1 MATSG
6 TVYSTYAKS
15 SRLYVS
21 WSQTGQS
28 VSGNYT
34 NISWT
39 AGIIVGGSNKWYSNA
54 VKITSV
60 YINGSKVSSG
70 GTYSNL
76 TSNGTYQKLSG
87 TATIPH
93 NADGTKTFSVSISG
107 WFYEQGSPSGSN
119 SFTLTTIPRVSDLSL
134 DKTSVPADEKTTVT
148 ATATKKSTSFTDTI
162 TVKLGD
168 YTQDITSGTAFTI
181 PKDWMNAISG
191 TSAVATVTVTTKSG
205 STTIGSKSVNL
216 TVTVPDEVIPSISDV
231 AVTEA
236 VTDVQNAFGSG
247 VYVSSLSKLNVKIS
261 ASGVYGS
268 MISSIATT
276 FNGILYEGAE
286 FQTAPISKS
295 GTLQMNVTVTDSR
308 GRKYTTSKPITAYA
322 YSSPII
328 TNVSCIS
335 NGENTIVTVSGT
347 VAPVTVDSVNKNT
360 KALEIAYKQSTA
372 ISYGDTVALTIPD
385 DSWVFSVNHTFAID
399 SINST
404 YDFRAILTDKLTSI
418 TEYGTTGKPVIS
430 RKARGTGVTI
440 GGEALEDGFIVD
452 NKWDAKFT
460 GGIYAED
467 ADLELLYNQ
476 WITGGTLPDIPA
488 SDDPFILGLIYGG
501 TGADNRKEA
510 ITNLSYL
517 GENPIISIESDT
529 VDSWKALGTG
539 YCLITIED
547 LLNNQPATLGI
558 LQNYVIGNN
567 VAQLWFT
574 QPNGDMARRGGD
586 SNGWDGT
593 WRAAGSGSGGG
604 GFVPNDYI
612 IDSGV
617 DGIWTWR
624 KWNSG
629 IAECW
634 GQKSNSTPANTAQ
647 NIDAFPFPF
656 TFAEPPSVNVGC
668 TANGADY
675 YRVHNLKNYTTT
687 TTMRLTFINKY
698 TSADDIT
705 AEIYVQG
712 LWKEFNPGTTLSQP
726 VTPNIETKTLLWENP
741 APTSDFAAQT
751 VALDLSD
758 YDACRVL
765 YIGINTEGAYLKSVD
780 VPVGKNGRMDLIM
793 GNAGYQGTTGT
804 TFFAGGRNFI
814 VNTSGIEFKAGY
826 RYASTTADN
835 RVCIPVE
842 IYGLKTITAFNRSTD
857 VDYYI
862 SPTEYTELE
871 LLLNNGGSADTEPTL
886 AMAYYDTVYPIGSVL
901 TSIDPNF
908 DPNTQYEGQ
917 TWEKIAEGRV
927 LMGADGNHAIGT
939 TAEAGLPNIT
949 GTARPALRSG
959 GYPSMVDT
967 ATGAFYRTDANGYIT
982 SSSGTNTDSN
992 YKGTHIH
999 LDASRSNPIYGNSD
1013 TVQPPAYFVYHWKRT
1028 A

>member
-28 VSGNYT
+28 IADNYT
-34 NISWT
+34 DIKWT

-60 YINGSKVSSG
+60 YINGVKVSSG

-87 TATIPH
+87 TARIYH
-93 NADGTKTFSVSISG
+93 DSDGSKSFGVSIAG
-107 WFYEQGSPSGSN
+107 WFYDYGNKSGSDT
-119 SFTLTTIPRVSDLSL
+119 FILTTIPRVSDLSL

-741 APTSDFAAQT
+741 DPTSAFVAQKVT
-751 VALDLSD
+751 LDLSG
-758 YDACRVL
+758 YDRTAII
-765 YIGINTEGAYLKSVD
+765 YK
-780 VPVGKNGRMDLIM
+780 
-793 GNAGYQGTTGT
+793 
-804 TFFAGGRNFI
+804 
-814 VNTSGIEFKAGY
+814 
-826 RYASTTADN
+826 ASTSLNAIYSIEVDIEKMTQMTAFTSASN
-835 RVCIPVE
+835 ANVVYVSRVATVTKTGIDFDYGYGKTIYSTSAASVGNSNIIPIA

-908 DPNTQYEGQ
+908 NPNTQYEGQ
-917 TWEKIAEGRV
+917 TWVR
-927 LMGADGNHAIGT
+927 
-939 TAEAGLPNIT
+939 
-949 GTARPALRSG
+949 
-959 GYPSMVDT
+959 
-967 ATGAFYRTDANGYIT
+967 FANGRTLIGVDEDDSDFISAEMEMGEKAHTLTVDEMPSHQHRSASSVNGEIGDYFGGSSANYGIKDGSSTPASAIYVINSSYTGGSEAHNNIQPSIT
-982 SSSGTNTDSN
+982 
-992 YKGTHIH
+992 
-999 LDASRSNPIYGNSD
+999 
-1013 TVQPPAYFVYHWKRT
+1013 VFFWKRT

>member
-107 WFYEQGSPSGSN
+107 WFYDYGNKSGSDT
-119 SFTLTTIPRVSDLSL
+119 FILTTIPRVSDLSV
-134 DKTSVPADEKTTVT
+134 DKTSVPADGKTTVT
-148 ATATKKSTSFTDTI
+148 ATATKKSSSFTDTI
-162 TVKLGD
+162 IVKLGD
-168 YTQDITSGTAFTI
+168 YSKTVTSDEAFTI
-181 PKDWMNAISG
+181 PDEWINAISG

-205 STTIGSKSVNL
+205 STTIGTKSVNL

-236 VTDVQNAFGSG
+236 VTDVQDAFGSG

-268 MISSIATT
+268 TISSIATT
-276 FNGILYEGAE
+276 FNGISYEGAE

-308 GRKYTTSKPITAYA
+308 GRKYTTSKPITVYA

-372 ISYGDTVALTIPD
+372 TSYGNAVALTIPD
-385 DSWVFSVNHTFAID
+385 DSWAFSVNHTFAID

-430 RKARGTGVTI
+430 RKAGGTGVTI

-452 NKWDAKFT
+452 NEWDAKFT

-488 SDDPFILGLIYGG
+488 SDDPFILALIYGG
-501 TGADNRKEA
+501 TGADNRKDA

-517 GENPIISIESDT
+517 GENPITSIESDT
-529 VDSWKALGTG
+529 VNSWKELGTG
-539 YCLITIED
+539 YCLITAEG
-547 LLNNQPATLGI
+547 LLNNQPAILGI

-698 TSADDIT
+698 TSAAADIT

-741 APTSDFAAQT
+741 NPTSAFAAQT
-751 VALDLSD
+751 ITVNNLSD
-758 YDACRVL
+758 YDEYAVEF
-765 YIGINTEGAYLKSVD
+765 IFHTEAPLTEIMKSI
-780 VPVGKNGRMDLIM
+780 VGKGILLNKND
-793 GNAGYQGTTGT
+793 AGTTYRRNVNLSDNVLSFSDIDGT
-804 TFFAGGRNFI
+804 HIYTGF
-814 VNTSGIEFKAGY
+814 
-826 RYASTTADN
+826 N
-835 RVCIPVE
+835 RVTDNNYLVPIR
-842 IYGLKTITAFNRSTD
+842 IYGIKTITAFNRSTD

-886 AMAYYDTVYPIGSVL
+886 AMAYYDTIYPIGSVL

-917 TWEKIAEGRV
+917 TWVR
-927 LMGADGNHAIGT
+927 
-939 TAEAGLPNIT
+939 
-949 GTARPALRSG
+949 
-959 GYPSMVDT
+959 
-967 ATGAFYRTDANGYIT
+967 FANGRTLIGVDEDDSDFVSAEIEMGEKVHTLTVSEMPSHNHDIVYYNGAVSDYLGGSNANYGLSDGSKTGVYSNVI
-982 SSSGTNTDSN
+982 TNTGGSEAHN
-992 YKGTHIH
+992 NIQP
-999 LDASRSNPIYGNSD
+999 SI
-1013 TVQPPAYFVYHWKRT
+1013 TVFFWKRT